1 MISLVMSVEELHRE
15 IESFIATTC
24 PKNSP
29 QIRSLEEI
37 SQLEIIITNWKK
49 MAQLGVLE
57 RSLIDELDPLMEV
70 CVHEKSKMFPMR
82 SPVCVALRKF
92 NRVVYEKAVVMAKAD
107 QLGVIPQEMRAAT
120 KKIEDSLEDSVEED
134 YFREANGCIQSGY
147 LRSFIIM
154 TWNIVMYRL
163 YKRIDAAGL
172 ANFSAAYAVTFPG
185 RKIGLSAMNDLCDL
199 SDYEV
204 IRTSSNRSMKPRLID
219 KDQEK
224 VLQKS
229 LTTRNLCAHVSERYK
244 PKDAAVI
251 CFADEVADS
260 FLSFR

>member
-1 MISLVMSVEELHRE
+1 MIAFVMSVEELHRE
-15 IESFIATTC
+15 IEFFIAKSC

-29 QIRSLEEI
+29 QIRSLDEI

-49 MAQLGVLE
+49 MAKHGVLE
-57 RSLIDELDPLMEV
+57 KLLIDELDPLMEI
-70 CVHEKSKMFPMR
+70 CVHEKSKSLPMR
-82 SPVCVALRKF
+82 NPVCVALRKF
-92 NRVVYEKAVVMAKAD
+92 NRIAYEKAVVMAKAD
-107 QLGVIPQEMRAAT
+107 QLGMIPQEMRAAS
-120 KKIEDSLEDSVEED
+120 KKIEDSLEDSIEED

-163 YKRIDAAGL
+163 YKRISAAGL
-172 ANFSAAYAVTFPG
+172 ANFAAAYTVTFPG
-185 RKIGLSAMNDLCDL
+185 RKNGPSTMSDLCEL
-199 SDYEV
+199 SDFEV
-204 IRTSSNRSMKPRLID
+204 IRTSSNRSMTPRLID

-224 VLQKS
+224 ILQKS

-244 PKDAAVI
+244 PKEAAVI

-260 FLSFR
+260 FLSF